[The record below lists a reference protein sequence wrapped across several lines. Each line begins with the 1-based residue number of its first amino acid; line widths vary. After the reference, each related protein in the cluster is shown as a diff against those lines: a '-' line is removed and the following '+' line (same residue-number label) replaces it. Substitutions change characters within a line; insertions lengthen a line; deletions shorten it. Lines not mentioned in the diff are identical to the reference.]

1 MDRLALS
8 STGTLVVALALAAG
22 VFMAGSLSGL
32 GLSSALGPTADSVAE
47 QIAPA
52 LAGQDASEIESAL
65 SEALDDVQGVAS
77 AKVDFGDEGAAEWSG
92 AGKSAHDVEVSVE
105 HDGASVGALVVSFN
119 EGHVEPLRDTATSAL
134 RVVFGGLLAL
144 LAGCI
149 FGLGS
154 ESSDEGAEE
163 SVFGQGGLDNANTG
177 LRNQVSAFGSSVG
190 MAQSSTDDVMSGV
203 TRIVSGSELVAT
215 QATTVTVNSTQMSV
229 TVSEVS
235 EGLSGLGQSVGQ
247 IAQNVAEATEV
258 ARQAA
263 EAAQEATTIVAALGQ
278 RGLEIRQVIQDINTV
293 AEQTNLLALNATIE
307 AARAGEA
314 GKGFAV
320 VANEVKELSG
330 QTKRA
335 TEDIRG
341 KVSAIQEGTMS
352 AVEAI
357 NRMVS
362 VIDDINSYQG
372 TISAAVDQQRTMTDE
387 IEIKLRDAG
396 QTNDQTTGMIINLSS
411 EARSMAENV
420 GKIQQSVTDLR
431 GTLESLSSDISRAA
445 F

>member
-1 MDRLALS
+1 MVLA
-8 STGTLVVALALAAG
+8 
-22 VFMAGSLSGL
+22 
-32 GLSSALGPTADSVAE
+32 
-47 QIAPA
+47 
-52 LAGQDASEIESAL
+52 
-65 SEALDDVQGVAS
+65 
-77 AKVDFGDEGAAEWSG
+77 
-92 AGKSAHDVEVSVE
+92 
-105 HDGASVGALVVSFN
+105 
-119 EGHVEPLRDTATSAL
+119 
-134 RVVFGGLLAL
+134 GLLAL
-144 LAGCI
+144 LAACV

-154 ESSDEGAEE
+154 QEEQAESGEEDFGFGASEQN
-163 SVFGQGGLDNANTG
+163 SGVRQRVAALTG
-177 LRNQVSAFGSSVG
+177 PIGVAQHSTEQVMSSV
-190 MAQSSTDDVMSGV
+190 SG
-203 TRIVSGSELVAT
+203 IVSGSEEVAT
-215 QATTVTVNSTQMSV
+215 QASTVTVNSTQMSV
-229 TVSEVS
+229 TVGEVS
-235 EGLSGLGQSVGQ
+235 EGLSGLGQSVAQ

-372 TISAAVDQQRTMTDE
+372 TISAAVEQQRSMTGE
-387 IEIKLRDAG
+387 IESKLQDAG
-396 QTNDQTTGMIINLSS
+396 HTNDQTTGMIINLSS
-411 EARSMAENV
+411 EARSMAERVTRIQDNV
-420 GKIQQSVTDLR
+420 TELSGALR
-431 GTLESLSSDISRAA
+431 SLSDEIAQV
-445 F
+445 

>member
-1 MDRLALS
+1 
-8 STGTLVVALALAAG
+8 
-22 VFMAGSLSGL
+22 MAGSLSGL
-32 GLSSALGPTADSVAE
+32 GLSSVLGPTADAVAE
-47 QIAPA
+47 QVAPA
-52 LAGQDASEIESAL
+52 LSEGSAEKIESAL
-65 SEALDDVQGVAS
+65 SDALEGVPGVAS
-77 AKVDFGDEGAAEWSG
+77 AKISFVDEGVVEWSG
-92 AGKSAHDVEVSVE
+92 AGTFASDVEVSIE
-105 HDGASVGALVVSFN
+105 HDGASVGTLVISFN
-119 EGHVEPLRDTATSAL
+119 ESHVEPLRDAATSAL
-134 RVVFGGLLAL
+134 RMVFGGLLAL
-144 LAGCI
+144 LAGCM
-149 FGLGS
+149 FGLGG
-154 ESSDEGAEE
+154 ESSDEVAEE
-163 SVFGQGGLDNANTG
+163 SVFGGGGFDHSNTG
-177 LRNQVSAFGSSVG
+177 LRDQVSAFGSSVG
-190 MAQSSTDDVMSGV
+190 MAQSSTNDVMSGV
-203 TRIVSGSELVAT
+203 SRIVSGSETVAS

-247 IAQNVAEATEV
+247 IAQNVAEATDV

-372 TISAAVDQQRTMTDE
+372 TISVAVDQQRAMTGE
-387 IEIKLRDAG
+387 IESKLRDAE

-411 EARSMAENV
+411 EARSMAESV
-420 GKIQQSVTDLR
+420 GNIQQSVTELR
-431 GTLESLSSDISRAA
+431 GTLESLSTDISRVA

>member
-1 MDRLALS
+1 MDRIALS
-8 STGTLVVALALAAG
+8 STGTLVVAAALLLG
-22 VFMAGSLSGL
+22 LIMTSSLSGMGIGSVLTPEAEAFAQDL
-32 GLSSALGPTADSVAE
+32 GEAVAE
-47 QIAPA
+47 
-52 LAGQDASEIESAL
+52 GDSSEVESAL
-65 SEALDDVQGVAS
+65 SDAFEDVDGVAS
-77 AKVDFGDEGAAEWSG
+77 AKVAFGEDGSADWSG
-92 AGKSAHDVEVSVE
+92 DGKAAHEVSVTIE
-105 HDGASVGALVVSFN
+105 HDGEEVGTLSVGFTKSR
-119 EGHVEPLRDTATSAL
+119 VEPLLEAAGGSL
-134 RVVFGGLLAL
+134 RVVLGGLLAI
-144 LAGCI
+144 LAIAI
-149 FGLGS
+149 FGLSGS
-154 ESSDEGAEE
+154 TQQEPSAEMGFDAGPSDQSSRIRDTVA
-163 SVFGQGGLDNANTG
+163 SL
-177 LRNQVSAFGSSVG
+177 GSSIGV
-190 MAQSSTDDVMSGV
+190 AQHSTEQVMSGV
-203 TRIVSGSELVAT
+203 TGIMAGSEEVAS
-215 QATTVTVNSTQMSV
+215 QASTVTVNSTQMSV
-229 TVSEVS
+229 TVGEVS
-235 EGLSGLGQSVGQ
+235 EGLSGLGQSVAQ

-372 TISAAVDQQRTMTDE
+372 TISAAVEQQRSMTGE
-387 IEIKLRDAG
+387 IEMKLQDAG
-396 QTNDQTTGMIINLSS
+396 HTNDQTTGMIINLSS
-411 EARSMAENV
+411 EARSMAERVSSIQDNV
-420 GKIQQSVTDLR
+420 TELN
-431 GTLESLSSDISRAA
+431 GTLRSLSDDLARV
-445 F
+445 